1 MESLLKDLRYSLR
14 MLRKNPGFTAVA
26 VIALALGIGANSA
39 IFSVVNTVLLRSL
52 PFKDPAGLVRI
63 WGKYDKQ
70 GIPKNWISQPELID
84 IWDQSQAFEY
94 VAAYRTGGANL
105 TSTGDPVRVNS
116 ALVNA
121 SLFSILGVEARL
133 GRVLLDEE
141 DQPGRNRV
149 VVISDSLWRS
159 RFAADPA
166 IVGTEI
172 GLSGTSYTVVGVMPP
187 GFHFPDQE
195 DLWIPLAIDKTN
207 PGNRGNHGLEVI
219 ARLKPN
225 TGFPQAQTE
234 LTNIAANLEQQFPNN
249 YGDSGFGFYPVAMM
263 DELVGNIRPALYI
276 LLGAVGFVL
285 LIACANV
292 ANLLLARA
300 TVREKEVAIRAALGA
315 RRGRLIQQLLTESV
329 MLSVIGS
336 GLGLALAWLGVKLF
350 ASLGPRDIPR
360 IEEIGLDLRVVG
372 FTVLIAVVTGVVFGL
387 APAIQIS
394 KPDLHDSLKEGGR
407 GSTGGRHLLRN
418 ALVVSEVAIALVLL
432 VGAGLMIKSFQ
443 QLLKLNMGFRTDQT
457 LTMRLTLPG
466 TRYTDNT
473 KVIGFYRQLLDRVKA
488 LPGVESAAAISQL
501 PLSGAYS
508 SGSTAVETPETD
520 EVFKK
525 FQNYPYI
532 EADRRSVSAD
542 YFKTL
547 GIALKAGRL
556 FTDAD
561 NETAPAVAV
570 VDEAFEKRFWPVT
583 GAVGKRFI
591 SGFNNGKFSFGEVVG
606 VVSHIRHYGVDEVKK
621 YSLSQAGREEVYFP
635 YTQRPQNQMYLAIRT
650 VADPLPM
657 TGAVRSEVLALDSSQ
672 PVYEVKSM
680 DQLVT
685 TSLAQR
691 QLNMVLFASFSTI
704 ALILASVGIYGVMS
718 YSVTQRTHEIG
729 IRMALGA
736 QQRGVLALVVRQG
749 MTLALAGVGIGLVS
763 AFALTRLM
771 SSLLFGVSATDP
783 ITFAAI
789 AALLTGVALVACF
802 VPARRATQVDPMV
815 ALRYE

>member
-1 MESLLKDLRYSLR
+1 VESLLKDLRYSIR

-39 IFSVVNTVLLRSL
+39 IFSVVNAVLLRPL
-52 PFKDPAGLVRI
+52 PFKDPKGLVRI

-70 GIPKNWISQPELID
+70 GIPKNWISQPELVD
-84 IWDQSQAFEY
+84 IWDQSEAFEA
-94 VAAYRTGGANL
+94 VAAYQTGGVNL
-105 TSTGDPVRVNS
+105 TSTGDPVRVNAAS
-116 ALVNA
+116 VNA

-141 DQPGRNRV
+141 DQPGRARV
-149 VVISDSLWRS
+149 AVISDSLWRS
-159 RFAADPA
+159 RFASNPE
-166 IVGTEI
+166 IVGSEI
-172 GLSGTSYTVVGVMPP
+172 GLSGNSFTVVGVMPP
-187 GFHFPDQE
+187 GFHFPNQE
-195 DLWIPLAIDKTN
+195 DLWTPLAIDKNN

-219 ARLKPN
+219 ARLKPGA
-225 TGFPQAQTE
+225 TFPQAQTE
-234 LTNIAANLEQQFPNN
+234 LTNIASTMEQRFPNN

-263 DELVGNIRPALYI
+263 DELVGAIRPALYI

-329 MLSVIGS
+329 MLSVVGS

-394 KPDLHDSLKEGGR
+394 KPDLHDTLKEGGR
-407 GSTGGRHLLRN
+407 GSTGGRHLVRN
-418 ALVVSEVAIALVLL
+418 ALVVAEVAIALVLL

-466 TRYTDNT
+466 ARYSDNN
-473 KVIGFYRQLLDRVKA
+473 KVIGFYRELLDRVKA

-547 GIALKAGRL
+547 AIALKSGRL
-556 FTDAD
+556 LTDAD

-606 VVSHIRHYGVDEVKK
+606 VVSHIRHYGIDEVKK
-621 YSLSQAGREEVYFP
+621 YSLSQGGREEIYFP

-650 VADPLPM
+650 GTDPLAL

-680 DQLVT
+680 DQLVS

-691 QLNMVLFASFSTI
+691 QLNMVLFAAFSAI

-749 MTLALAGVGIGLVS
+749 MSLALAGVGIGLVS

-783 ITFAAI
+783 LTFAAI
-789 AALLTGVALVACF
+789 AVLLTGVALVACF
-802 VPARRATQVDPMV
+802 VPARRATRVDPMV